1 MSVDAYGTSSQ
12 TLTFLDT
19 EEHELIGGADTQGTD
34 FDFRDFTIPSQSQT
48 QASQLDHL
56 GAGSSQVN
64 ENLFNRNEFRWEEF
78 REAMSVWRQIGIQI
92 AEKVVNFQH
101 RCHAEFW
108 ISIDTIEI
116 EFQKRN

>member
-56 GAGSSQVN
+56 NSGASQVILLIRNSTSTYIMSSIFNKKFHFRLRRYIFSFVYSN
-64 ENLFNRNEFRWEEF
+64 ELMFFFCLKIIRKHFERKKN
-78 REAMSVWRQIGIQI
+78 
-92 AEKVVNFQH
+92 
-101 RCHAEFW
+101 
-108 ISIDTIEI
+108 
-116 EFQKRN
+116 